1 MVPRIVKF
9 GFWAA
14 AAAVLFV
21 ALMPARDAPELGWDK
36 LMHFLAFSAL
46 TTIALLGYGRS
57 RPLLIGALM
66 SGFGALIEVLQGLP
80 LFHRDAS
87 VADWIADTL
96 AVITVLTGAWIVS
109 RVRTALA

>member
-1 MVPRIVKF
+1 VPPIVKL
-9 GFWAA
+9 GFWVA
-14 AAAVLFV
+14 AAAVLYV
-21 ALMPARDAPELGWDK
+21 ALMPAHDAPELGWDK
-36 LMHFLAFSAL
+36 LMHFSAFAAL

-57 RPLLIGALM
+57 RPLLVGALM

-87 VADWIADTL
+87 IGDWIADAL
-96 AVITVLTGAWIVS
+96 AVIVVLTGAWIVS